1 MRQKHIFLNVITLLA
16 LGIFVTACG
25 GGAVVEKIVT
35 VEDEKVVTGEG
46 EKEVEKIVTVG
57 VEAEVEE
64 ATEAPTEE
72 AAPEKAGATETA
84 AETAAPTAQ
93 GRNTLQ
99 VVKDRGHLIC
109 GGNADSPGF
118 GMLDPAT
125 NSYEGF
131 DIDLCKAVAAAVF
144 GDATKMEVRSTNS
157 TDR

>member
-1 MRQKHIFLNVITLLA
+1 MRQKHIFLNVITLLT

-35 VEDEKVVTGEG
+35 VEVEKVVTVEV
-46 EKEVEKIVTVG
+46 EKEVEKIVTVE

-72 AAPEKAGATETA
+72 AAEEEAAPTEAPTETA
-84 AETAAPTAQ
+84 AETAAPAAQ
-93 GRNTLQ
+93 AGNTLQ

-131 DIDLCKAVAAAVF
+131 DIDLCKAVAAAIF
-144 GDATKMEVRSTNS
+144 G
-157 TDR
+157 